1 MTLLAGYAPDGDS
14 SGTVHLA
21 TLLARSS
28 GEPLVICAVIPS
40 PPPPGM
46 ARVDRRIPPAVASRS
61 RSGAGES
68 AGRHALRTSM

>member
-46 ARVDRRIPPAVASRS
+46 ARVDA
-61 RSGAGES
+61 EY
-68 AGRHALRTSM
+68 HQQL

>member
-40 PPPPGM
+40 PPPPG
-46 ARVDRRIPPAVASRS
+46 
-61 RSGAGES
+61 
-68 AGRHALRTSM
+68 